1 MKSHRSLVVINTQKG
16 LFKYTRL
23 PFGISLHRESFEGHG
38 GGVIAYS
45 DDILVSTAM
54 KEEHLQKLEVVFEG
68 LEISRIA
75 GS

>member
-1 MKSHRSLVVINTQKG
+1 M
-16 LFKYTRL
+16 
-23 PFGISLHRESFEGHG
+23 
-38 GGVIAYS
+38 IAYS